1 MKAAVIYKYGGPE
14 EFRIED
20 VPEPVIRPDEVLIRV
35 KYASINPV
43 DWKQRNGNHRLFLKA
58 SFPLIVGYDVAGTI
72 AETGSDAKRF
82 HKGDRVYARCDRRF
96 GRAFAEYAA
105 TGETTVAYIPEE
117 LDFKHAAA
125 VPLAAITALQG
136 LRDKAGIK
144 QGDRLLI
151 IGAAGGVG
159 HFAVQIGKAYGAE
172 VTAVCSSR
180 HDEMMQELQPDHR
193 IDYTTTD
200 VLELPGKYDVIFDA
214 AAIYSYL
221 SCRHLL
227 TPRGSYIHTKP
238 RPKMLI
244 HKLVS
249 VFSTGR
255 SKTFLMKSK
264 ASDLDIIS
272 GMISDGKIRIFI
284 DSVYPLERIEEA
296 HRKAEEYHTN
306 GKIVLEI

>member
-1 MKAAVIYKYGGPE
+1 VKAAVIHKYGGPE
-14 EFRIED
+14 EFRIEEI
-20 VPEPVIRPDEVLIRV
+20 PEPVIRPDEVLIRV
-35 KYASINPV
+35 MYASINPV
-43 DWKQRNGNHRLFLKA
+43 DWKQRNGNHKLFLKA
-58 SFPLIVGYDVAGTI
+58 KFPLIVGYDVAGTI
-72 AETGSDAKRF
+72 AETGADTKRF
-82 HKGDRVYARCDRRF
+82 QKGDRVYARCDRRF

-105 TGETTVAYIPEE
+105 TSEGTVGYIPED

-136 LRDKAGIK
+136 LRDKGGIK
-144 QGDRLLI
+144 RGDKLLI

-180 HDEMMQELQPDHR
+180 HNNMMQELQPDHL

-200 VLELPGKYDVIFDA
+200 ILELTEKFDIIFDA
-214 AAIYSYL
+214 AAIHSYL

-227 TPRGSYIHTKP
+227 SSNGSYINTKP

-249 VFSTGR
+249 VFSPGR

-272 GMISDGKIRIFI
+272 GMIKDGKIKIFI
-284 DSVYPLERIEEA
+284 DSVYPLERISDA

-306 GKIVLEI
+306 GKIIIKI

>member
-1 MKAAVIYKYGGPE
+1 MKAAVIHKYGGPE
-14 EFRIED
+14 EFRIEE
-20 VPEPVIRPDEVLIRV
+20 VPEPVIAPDEVLIRV
-35 KYASINPV
+35 QYASINPV
-43 DWKQRNGNHRLFLKA
+43 DWKQRNGNHRRFLKA

-82 HKGDRVYARCDRRF
+82 NKGDRVYARCDRRF

-105 TGETTVAYIPEE
+105 TSEKTVARIPQE
-117 LDFKHAAA
+117 LDYKHAAA
-125 VPLAAITALQG
+125 VPLAAITALQA

-159 HFAVQIGKAYGAE
+159 HFAVQIGKAFGAA

-180 HDEMMQELQPDHR
+180 HDDMMKELQPEHLV
-193 IDYTTTD
+193 DYTMKD
-200 VLELPGKYDVIFDA
+200 VLKLPYKYDVVFDA

-227 TPRGSYIHTKP
+227 TRMGTYINTKP

-249 VFSTGR
+249 LFSPGR
-255 SKTFLMKSK
+255 PKTLLMKSVG
-264 ASDLDIIS
+264 SDLDIIS

-284 DSVYPLERIEEA
+284 DSVFPLQRIEDA